1 MAAYIQRESAS
12 HVLSATEQSS
22 ALSMSAI
29 SPRRLLYN
37 MKNILLKQRA
47 VNFTI
52 VALFGLFSAGAAAAT
67 PSAENL
73 LLSAGFKAKVATT
86 AKQRQEL
93 KTLPERTVSP
103 VMQRGTTFY
112 IYPDRARDEIYV
124 GNKAQYQAYENLMTQ
139 QSDSAGPIKTKDSVR
154 GFEVPVREFYGW
166 EPFDQLTR

>member
-1 MAAYIQRESAS
+1 MDG
-12 HVLSATEQSS
+12 TENPFAWSV
-22 ALSMSAI
+22 ARI
-29 SPRRLLYN
+29 SPRLLLYH
-37 MKNILLKQRA
+37 MINILLKQRA
-47 VNFTI
+47 INFAI

-154 GFEVPVREFYGW
+154 GFEVPVRACYGW
-166 EPFDQLTR
+166 EPFHQLTR